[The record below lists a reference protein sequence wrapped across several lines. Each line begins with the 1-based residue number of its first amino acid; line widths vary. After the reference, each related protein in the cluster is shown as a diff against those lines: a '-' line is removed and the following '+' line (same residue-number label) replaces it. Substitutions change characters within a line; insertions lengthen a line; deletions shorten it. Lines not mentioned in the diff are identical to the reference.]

1 MVSNANELI
10 INKNIQYP
18 YVASPARANK
28 IKSEYKKVM
37 VGMDAKEVIGIL
49 GQPDETHPL
58 YEPKIYKPNQI
69 GFTHLYLI
77 QRMKENGSVDEK
89 KEILV
94 RVSYDLQWQVKA
106 LHHWGFNE

>member
-1 MVSNANELI
+1 MVSHANELI
-10 INKNIQYP
+10 INQNIQYP
-18 YVASPARANK
+18 YAASPARANK
-28 IKSEYKKVM
+28 ITSEYKKVM
-37 VGMDAKEVIGIL
+37 VGMDAKEVIGLL

-69 GFTHLYLI
+69 GFTHWYLI
-77 QRMKENGSVDEK
+77 QRMKENGSVNEK

-106 LHHWGFNE
+106 LDHWGFNE